1 MSARAL
7 AMPVRRG
14 ACPGLSAP
22 MPTGDGLLVRLHPI
36 GTIPLAAFAGL
47 CRAARRHGNGVI
59 EITSRGSIQVRGLS
73 KETAPRFAAD
83 IAALD
88 IAADDGVPILCNPLA
103 GIDAE
108 EIFDGATLTA
118 ELRRVLAGTALAKK
132 LSAKVSVAIDG
143 GGAIGLAKLAAD
155 IRLTA
160 KGDNR
165 ESSLRIAVGGDEAGA
180 SLVGVVARSDAAVA
194 TTRLLQALASRG
206 PDTRARHVVAAEGV
220 EPFRSTIADLLFPA
234 HSRESGNPNVGCRFR
249 GNERSE
255 QSAIGT
261 HRLRDG
267 SLARGIALAFG
278 HSDATALERLTD
290 IADAAGARGFRTAP
304 DRALM
309 IIGLASQSASAFAA
323 AAEHLGFVVRAGDAR
338 RNVVACAGAPI
349 CASAHIAARALA
361 PGVAAQIAPY
371 CGEAVTV
378 HISGCAKGCAHAA
391 PAALTVV
398 GTSDGYALVADG
410 SVRDAPFALVTSNEL
425 PEAIVRFARERKREL
440 AHG

>member
-73 KETAPRFAAD
+73 KETAPQFAAD

-160 KGDNR
+160 NGDNR

-194 TTRLLQALASRG
+194 TTRLLQALAS
-206 PDTRARHVVAAEGV
+206 
-220 EPFRSTIADLLFPA
+220 
-234 HSRESGNPNVGCRFR
+234 
-249 GNERSE
+249 
-255 QSAIGT
+255 
-261 HRLRDG
+261 
-267 SLARGIALAFG
+267 
-278 HSDATALERLTD
+278 
-290 IADAAGARGFRTAP
+290 
-304 DRALM
+304 
-309 IIGLASQSASAFAA
+309 
-323 AAEHLGFVVRAGDAR
+323 
-338 RNVVACAGAPI
+338 
-349 CASAHIAARALA
+349 
-361 PGVAAQIAPY
+361 
-371 CGEAVTV
+371 
-378 HISGCAKGCAHAA
+378 
-391 PAALTVV
+391 
-398 GTSDGYALVADG
+398 
-410 SVRDAPFALVTSNEL
+410 
-425 PEAIVRFARERKREL
+425 
-440 AHG
+440 